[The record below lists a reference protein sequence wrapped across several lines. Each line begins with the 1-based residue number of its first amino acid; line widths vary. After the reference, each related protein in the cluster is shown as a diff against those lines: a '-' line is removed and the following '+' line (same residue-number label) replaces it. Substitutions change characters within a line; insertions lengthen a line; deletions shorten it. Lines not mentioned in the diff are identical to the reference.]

1 MKKEHPVLFRFMKTV
16 LVLAALLLPVSAAA
30 ADADEETVGWK
41 MTESSEITQEAMD
54 AFDGAVRE
62 LTDAVYEPVA
72 LLGEQQGVYCILC
85 RARGE
90 YEGAEPYYTLLYVG
104 ENGVQNIWDLWIDDH
119 DKPKT
124 VHEKEETPVDFNT
137 LVSDLAS
144 LLEANNRVTN
154 DLEMLK
160 DNKLAAFVTE
170 RWQNTYMNPDYRVYL
185 HGKDNPADLPV
196 HGRHAFVILGF
207 ELENGEMRDELKA
220 RCDAAAAAA
229 AAFPDSIL
237 VCSGG
242 ATGENNPEGHTEA
255 GLMKD
260 YLVQTCGISAERILT
275 DESAMTTLENAVNT
289 FAILKEQEI
298 ETITIVTS
306 AYHQRRANIL
316 YETLAEIIREKE
328 GISITVAGNYSCE
341 TLPPEGLDK
350 YDAYIATMQLGE
362 LIIATEDP
370 AEH

>member
-30 ADADEETVGWK
+30 AGADEETVGWK
-41 MTESSEITQEAMD
+41 MTESSEITKEAAD
-54 AFDGAVRE
+54 SFDRAVRE
-62 LTDAVYEPVA
+62 LTDVVYEPVA

-90 YEGAEPYYTLLYVG
+90 YEDAEPYYTLLYVG
-104 ENGVQNIWDLWIDDH
+104 KNGVQNVWDLWIEDH

-124 VHEKEETPVDFNT
+124 VHEEEETPVDFST

-144 LLEANNRVTN
+144 LLEANNRVSN

-260 YLVQTCGISAERILT
+260 YLVQTCGISAERILI

-298 ETITIVTS
+298 TKFYLI
-306 AYHQRRANIL
+306 
-316 YETLAEIIREKE
+316 K
-328 GISITVAGNYSCE
+328 
-341 TLPPEGLDK
+341 
-350 YDAYIATMQLGE
+350 QL
-362 LIIATEDP
+362 
-370 AEH
+370 

>member
-1 MKKEHPVLFRFMKTV
+1 MKREHPALFRFMKAV
-16 LVLAALLLPVSAAA
+16 LVLAALLLLVSAASA
-30 ADADEETVGWK
+30 EADEESVSWK

-104 ENGVQNIWDLWIDDH
+104 ENGVQNVWDLWIEDH

-124 VHEKEETPVDFNT
+124 VQEEEETPVDFGT
-137 LVSDLAS
+137 LVSDLGS
-144 LLEANNRVTN
+144 LLEANNRVSN
-154 DLEMLK
+154 DLEMLQ
-160 DNKLAAFVTE
+160 DNELAAFISE
-170 RWQNTYMNPDYRVYL
+170 RWQNTYMSPDYRVYL

-196 HGRHAFVILGF
+196 CGKHAFVILGF
-207 ELENGEMRDELKA
+207 ELENGEMCDELKA

-237 VCSGG
+237 ICSGG

-260 YLVQTCGISAERILT
+260 YLVQTCGISAERILI

-341 TLPPEGLDK
+341 IQPPEGQDK

-362 LIIATEDP
+362 LIIAMEDP
-370 AEH
+370 AQ